1 MSSTSSTQTVRRSK
15 RLQDKKNSSL
25 EQPIGKASG
34 ILQKT
39 QITATVV
46 IEQLPPDAAMAS
58 TKTTQQTPHPKRGRK
73 RKNSSPERPIETES
87 ENHQIQDTNAQETT
101 TSIIEQPPSV
111 TQTVRRS
118 KRLRNLKNSS
128 SEQQLGT
135 EFETLQIQGKTARV
149 TTKVIEQLLPDAA
162 MANTSS
168 DQQNPLPKRERKR
181 NNPSPEQLVG
191 TESENQGIAT
201 RGTSNTMDNT
211 SSTQT
216 VRRSKRIRNQK
227 NSSPEQQIGTE
238 FETLQIQGT
247 TARVTP
253 TITEQLLSDAA
264 MASTSSDQQT
274 PLPKRGR
281 KRKNSSPEQLV
292 GTVSETLQLLLPDTT
307 MPSTSSTQTVRSSK
321 RLRNQKN
328 ASPEQPVETEVETPQ
343 IQELATQ
350 GTTVTQK
357 TVTQETTT
365 RATAPTIIEQLP
377 PDAAMANTSSTQQ
390 ISSHEQSVGNEYETL
405 QIQETTTQETTT
417 RATTPTVIEQLPPDV
432 AMANTSSTERIS
444 SHEQPV
450 GSEYETLQIQE
461 TTTQKTTTRATT
473 PTVIEQLPPDAAMAN
488 TSSTEQ
494 ISSHE
499 QPVGNEYETLQI
511 QETTTQETATRAI
524 TSTVIE
530 QLPPVAVMDS
540 TSFTQQI
547 SSHEQSV
554 GTESETLQIQET
566 TTQDITTLE
575 VATQVI
581 TTRMATPTVIEQL
594 PPTAAMASMSSTQQ
608 ISSYEQPVGTEY
620 EILQI
625 QETITQGTT
634 VTQETAARVT
644 STTIEQLLPYAAMP
658 STSFEETSIQE
669 ITTQVTTLTVI
680 ERLPPDVVMASTS
693 STQQREQSVGT
704 ESETPGRET
713 SLNEQPAG
721 TGPVEVPSIGGATNE
736 NNNEEREAR
745 PAKKKKKSRK
755 SKAEKRLARFKTCC
769 SLRYRERMI
778 RAEQQRIYLIERNKI
793 TDLRE
798 KFVIVGP
805 TGNVYT
811 VTIAHLPDCT
821 CPDFMK
827 GFICKHIF
835 FVYLKVLGV
844 NRDSTLI
851 YQKALLSKELR
862 SIFTNARPS
871 PTVMA
876 LRKIR
881 DRYKKFTSSNVNENE
896 NEKRRPIEGNCPICY
911 DSLEEKDRDKIV
923 WCRQGCGNNLHKDC
937 FEQWKRSRYGGRVTC
952 VYCRVNWVEP
962 EVYITNDGYINLGNV
977 QRSGSIQRLNILQ
990 GAAYYRNFRTII

>member
-1 MSSTSSTQTVRRSK
+1 
-15 RLQDKKNSSL
+15 
-25 EQPIGKASG
+25 
-34 ILQKT
+34 
-39 QITATVV
+39 
-46 IEQLPPDAAMAS
+46 
-58 TKTTQQTPHPKRGRK
+58 
-73 RKNSSPERPIETES
+73 
-87 ENHQIQDTNAQETT
+87 
-101 TSIIEQPPSV
+101 
-111 TQTVRRS
+111 
-118 KRLRNLKNSS
+118 
-128 SEQQLGT
+128 
-135 EFETLQIQGKTARV
+135 
-149 TTKVIEQLLPDAA
+149 
-162 MANTSS
+162 
-168 DQQNPLPKRERKR
+168 
-181 NNPSPEQLVG
+181 
-191 TESENQGIAT
+191 
-201 RGTSNTMDNT
+201 
-211 SSTQT
+211 
-216 VRRSKRIRNQK
+216 
-227 NSSPEQQIGTE
+227 
-238 FETLQIQGT
+238 
-247 TARVTP
+247 
-253 TITEQLLSDAA
+253 
-264 MASTSSDQQT
+264 
-274 PLPKRGR
+274 
-281 KRKNSSPEQLV
+281 
-292 GTVSETLQLLLPDTT
+292 
-307 MPSTSSTQTVRSSK
+307 
-321 RLRNQKN
+321 
-328 ASPEQPVETEVETPQ
+328 
-343 IQELATQ
+343 
-350 GTTVTQK
+350 
-357 TVTQETTT
+357 
-365 RATAPTIIEQLP
+365 
-377 PDAAMANTSSTQQ
+377 
-390 ISSHEQSVGNEYETL
+390 
-405 QIQETTTQETTT
+405 
-417 RATTPTVIEQLPPDV
+417 
-432 AMANTSSTERIS
+432 
-444 SHEQPV
+444 
-450 GSEYETLQIQE
+450 
-461 TTTQKTTTRATT
+461 
-473 PTVIEQLPPDAAMAN
+473 
-488 TSSTEQ
+488 
-494 ISSHE
+494 
-499 QPVGNEYETLQI
+499 
-511 QETTTQETATRAI
+511 
-524 TSTVIE
+524 
-530 QLPPVAVMDS
+530 
-540 TSFTQQI
+540 
-547 SSHEQSV
+547 
-554 GTESETLQIQET
+554 
-566 TTQDITTLE
+566 
-575 VATQVI
+575 
-581 TTRMATPTVIEQL
+581 MATPTVIEQL

-881 DRYKKFTSSNVNENE
+881 DRYKTFTSSNVNENE